1 MTAAECAKLLVAIG
15 AVEVRTDPD
24 RWFTWASGERAPI
37 YCDNRVVISH
47 VDARKRIADA
57 LAESVRRAFPGV
69 EVIAGTATAGIPHA
83 AWVAERLGLPM
94 VYVRGSAKEHG
105 KGKRVEGR
113 ALAGERVV
121 VLEDA
126 VSFGGSSLV
135 AVAAVNEEGGKVIG
149 VQAIYSYGFPK
160 AVARFA
166 EAGVTL
172 AALTSYD
179 AVLESLALDRATRD
193 VLYAWR
199 ERER

>member
-1 MTAAECAKLLVAIG
+1 MTASECAKLLVAIG
-15 AVEVRTDPD
+15 AAEVRTDPD

-37 YCDNRVVISH
+37 YCDNRVLISH
-47 VDARKRIADA
+47 VEARKRIADA
-57 LAESVRRAFPGV
+57 LADSIRRSFPDA
-69 EVIAGTATAGIPHA
+69 ELIAGTATAGIPHA
-83 AWVAERLGLPM
+83 AWAAERLGLPM

-113 ALAGERVV
+113 VLAGERVV

-126 VSFGGSSLV
+126 VSFGGSSLA
-135 AVAAVNEEGGKVIG
+135 AVDAVNEEGGKVIG
-149 VQAIYSYGFPK
+149 VQAIYTYAFPK

-166 EAGVTL
+166 AAGVTL
-172 AALTSYD
+172 VALTSYD

-193 VLYAWR
+193 VLVAWR

>member
-1 MTAAECAKLLVAIG
+1 VTASECAKLLVSVG
-15 AVEVRTDPD
+15 AVEVRTDPAQ
-24 RWFTWASGERAPI
+24 WFTWASGERAPI

-47 VDARKRIADA
+47 PQARKRIADA
-57 LAESVRRAFPGV
+57 LAESIRRSFPAV

-83 AWVAERLGLPM
+83 AWVAERLELPM

-126 VSFGGSSLV
+126 VSFGGSSLG

-149 VQAIYSYGFPK
+149 VQAIYSYAFPK
-160 AVARFA
+160 AIARFK
-166 EAGVTL
+166 EAGVEL
-172 AALTSYD
+172 RVLTTYD
-179 AVLESLALDRATRD
+179 AVLESLSLDRATRD
-193 VLYAWR
+193 VLLAWR
-199 ERER
+199 ER